1 MSLALKNPAANYRVC
16 VSDMLMFVREVIWSC
31 WNGGWILSGNWIQ
44 VSEKILGQLKKL
56 EEVKHKDRL
65 ELVRSMRY
73 ALGALEM
80 SLTGWKGWVS
90 NPDVMT
96 RFTTTELKGMNEK
109 LFEFARSFVTYD
121 IEATKLGVQKGLKA
135 AKKVEKKG
143 AKRKVSYVA

>member
-1 MSLALKNPAANYRVC
+1 
-16 VSDMLMFVREVIWSC
+16 MFIREVMWS
-31 WNGGWILSGNWIQ
+31 WLNGGWILGGNWIQ
-44 VSEKILGQLKKL
+44 VSEKILNQLKKL
-56 EEVKHKDRL
+56 EEVEQKDRL

-80 SLTGWKGWVS
+80 SLTGWKGWVN

-96 RFTTTELKGMNEK
+96 RFTPAELGEMNEK
-109 LFEFARSFVTYD
+109 LFEFARSFVKYD

-135 AKKVEKKG
+135 RKKVEKKG